1 MYKTPGDIIFLHM
14 CIINQDHIMY
24 VSWGIFLSFWAI
36 FLLFGPPNNA
46 KNQNFEKTKKGLEI
60 LSFYTCVPQMT
71 IIWCSDVS
79 RPFGSLVYQFKRS
92 NSGAQKRF
100 FNFLFEYFF

>member
-24 VSWGIFLSFWAI
+24 VSWDIFLSFWAI
-36 FLLFGPPNNA
+36 FLLFGPPNNP

-60 LSFYTCVPQMT
+60 SYTCVPQMT
-71 IIWCSDVS
+71 ITWCSDVYM
-79 RPFGSLVYQFKRS
+79 PFGSPVYHFKHP
-92 NSGAQKRF
+92 NSGAQKRL